1 MSGRG
6 LRGVQGARR
15 AALPALVL
23 VGALVLAGC
32 SGNLGAPE
40 SVTAQGD
47 EFVTLW
53 KGFLITAAVI
63 GVLVYGLI
71 LYAALRFRRRKRDD
85 PDRIPSQTQ
94 YQVPLEVL
102 YTVVPILIVAALFAF
117 TVIGENRI
125 TRTDPDPDLTIQ
137 VIGFQWQWQ
146 FLYVDEGV
154 SVAGSAEV
162 TPELVLP
169 VGRTVRFDLVS
180 NDVNHSFWVP
190 EFLQKR
196 DLIPGVDNEI
206 DIEVTEPGE
215 WVGRCAEYCGL
226 DHWKMDFDVR
236 ALPADE
242 FDAWL
247 AEQRS
252 GASGSAAG
260 SGGATATTVTTEASG
275 G

>member
-6 LRGVQGARR
+6 LRGGRR
-15 AALPALVL
+15 AAGPAVLVL
-23 VGALVLAGC
+23 GAALLAGC

-40 SVTAQGD
+40 SVTSQGD
-47 EFVTLW
+47 EVVTLW

-63 GVLVYGLI
+63 GLLVYGLI
-71 LYAALRFRRRKRDD
+71 IYAAIRYRRRKGED
-85 PDRIPSQTQ
+85 PTHVPSQYQ

-117 TVIGENRI
+117 TVVGENRL

-137 VIGFQWQWQ
+137 VVGFQWQWQ

-154 SVAGSAEV
+154 AVSGSAET

-196 DLIPGVDNEI
+196 DLIPGVDNHI
-206 DIEVTEPGE
+206 DVEVTEAGE

-236 ALPADE
+236 AIPADE

-247 AEQRS
+247 AEQRTDGS
-252 GASGSAAG
+252 GPSAA
-260 SGGATATTVTTEASG
+260 APTATTTTG
-275 G
+275 GGG

>member
-1 MSGRG
+1 M
-6 LRGVQGARR
+6 
-15 AALPALVL
+15 ALPLALT
-23 VGALVLAGC
+23 VGALGLAGC

-40 SVTAQGD
+40 SVTSQGD

-63 GVLVYGLI
+63 GLLVYGLI
-71 LYAALRFRRRKRDD
+71 LYAAIRYRRRKGDD
-85 PDRIPSQTQ
+85 PDHIPSQRQ
-94 YQVPLEVL
+94 YQVPLEVV
-102 YTVVPILIVAALFAF
+102 YTVVPILIVAALFGF
-117 TVIGENRI
+117 TVVGENRI
-125 TRTDPDPDLTIQ
+125 TRTDPSPDLTIQ
-137 VIGFQWQWQ
+137 VVGFQWQWQ
-146 FLYVDEGV
+146 FLYVDDGV
-154 SVAGSAEV
+154 AVGGSAET

-206 DIEVTEPGE
+206 DIEVTQPGQ

-236 ALPADE
+236 AIPADE

-247 AEQRS
+247 ADQAGT
-252 GASGSAAG
+252 GANADPTTTTT
-260 SGGATATTVTTEASG
+260 GGAG
-275 G
+275 